1 MSRDGPM
8 ITLTFHLKTGPSE
21 EIHTTSDLQTIVLL
35 QIKTRDARASGDRAI
50 VLGTDLQERPSK
62 TVEVLHLQVLRL
74 LPGNPK
80 CHTDLLQPLARSQP
94 RSGPAP
100 SPHNPQKTHS
110 GEKLSA
116 LTNKFFTTEYDLYY
130 NFNII
135 CNIIWNIRTFRRY
148 IKIIT

>member
-1 MSRDGPM
+1 M

-35 QIKTRDARASGDRAI
+35 QIKIRDARGDRAL

-74 LPGNPK
+74 LPGNPN

-116 LTNKFFTTEYDLYY
+116 LTNKFFTTEYNLYY

-135 CNIIWNIRTFRRY
+135 CNIIWNIRTLRRY

>member
-35 QIKTRDARASGDRAI
+35 QIKIRDARASGDRAI
-50 VLGTDLQERPSK
+50 VLRTDLQERPSK

-74 LPGNPK
+74 LSGNSN
-80 CHTDLLQPLARSQP
+80 CHTDLLQPLARSQS

-116 LTNKFFTTEYDLYY
+116 LTNKFFTIEYNLYY

>member
-35 QIKTRDARASGDRAI
+35 QIKIRDARASGDRAL
-50 VLGTDLQERPSK
+50 VLRTDLQERPSK
-62 TVEVLHLQVLRL
+62 TVAVLHLQVLRL
-74 LPGNPK
+74 LSGNSN
-80 CHTDLLQPLARSQP
+80 CHTDLLQPLARSQS

-135 CNIIWNIRTFRRY
+135 CNIIWNIRTLRRY

>member
-1 MSRDGPM
+1 M

-21 EIHTTSDLQTIVLL
+21 EIHTTSDLQTIALL
-35 QIKTRDARASGDRAI
+35 QIKIRDARASGDRAI
-50 VLGTDLQERPSK
+50 VLRTDLQERPSK

-74 LPGNPK
+74 LSGNSN

-100 SPHNPQKTHS
+100 SPHNPQKTHP

-116 LTNKFFTTEYDLYY
+116 LTNKFFTTEYNLYY

-135 CNIIWNIRTFRRY
+135 CNIIWNIRTFRRLDKDNH
-148 IKIIT
+148 IVN